1 MFAEAIAYI
10 AMQRSVPL
18 TSTSG
23 PNVIIVV
30 VIIIIICNTLQRLL
44 RIQWLVITRV
54 SFVGNKLKV

>member
-10 AMQRSVPL
+10 AMQRSVSL

-30 VIIIIICNTLQRLL
+30 VIIIIIICRDYFGSNG
-44 RIQWLVITRV
+44 W
-54 SFVGNKLKV
+54 

>member
-30 VIIIIICNTLQRLL
+30 VIIIIIIVCRDFYGSNG
-44 RIQWLVITRV
+44 W
-54 SFVGNKLKV
+54 